1 MDTQLH
7 MNDDSMEWSSMGNN
21 NEVVVTKVH
30 QLIWIIFMSY
40 SYDEVYYKLWQ

>member
-1 MDTQLH
+1 MRLYKLVATMDTQLH

-30 QLIWIIFMSY
+30 QLI
-40 SYDEVYYKLWQ
+40 